1 MSEHGRNPGRRV
13 HRKKDPKDLV
23 PKEERDR
30 MSRENGR
37 MNDGTTLRES
47 GKNLGISNTERAAI
61 RHLRET
67 RALEAATKLGR
78 SGFRIR
84 GDIRGDDARDGATT
98 LGEIALTRMTDAL
111 MGKVSKDKI
120 NAVLKASIAVR
131 EEVCDPLVKES
142 KITGA
147 LTLEQLVSQ
156 AAAKA
161 REMKADPAPA
171 PAEPKAE

>member
-1 MSEHGRNPGRRV
+1 VSEQSRNPGRRV
-13 HRKKDPKDLV
+13 HRKKNPEDLI

-37 MNDGTTLRES
+37 MNDGTTQREN
-47 GKNLGISNTERAAI
+47 GKMLGISNAERHAI

-67 RALEAATKLGR
+67 RALDAATKLGQ

-84 GDIRGDDARDGATT
+84 GDIKGGEAREAAVT
-98 LGEIALTRMTDAL
+98 LGEISLVRMTDAL

-120 NAVLKASIAVR
+120 NAVLKASVAVR
-131 EEVCDPLVKES
+131 EEICDPLVKES

-161 REMKADPAPA
+161 REMKGDPALP
-171 PAEPKAE
+171 PGEPKGE